1 MLMAINPL
9 EYLIDPHRRI
19 YWVFL
24 LSSVVIAAIFL
35 CLRLLDHYSLKKSP
49 FGQKLDFSTPY
60 LCKDLAKYFKK
71 QHSAPLK
78 YPQFVTA

>member
-1 MLMAINPL
+1 MTQI
-9 EYLIDPHRRI
+9 I
-19 YWVFL
+19 
-24 LSSVVIAAIFL
+24 
-35 CLRLLDHYSLKKSP
+35 KSRKERAN
-49 FGQKLDFSTPY
+49 FTIEQKLDYAKLSTPY

>member
-1 MLMAINPL
+1 M
-9 EYLIDPHRRI
+9 
-19 YWVFL
+19 
-24 LSSVVIAAIFL
+24 

>member
-1 MLMAINPL
+1 MVNENYSNKKIIAISGAGPSAVT
-9 EYLIDPHRRI
+9 R
-19 YWVFL
+19 
-24 LSSVVIAAIFL
+24 
-35 CLRLLDHYSLKKSP
+35 
-49 FGQKLDFSTPY
+49 FSTPY